1 MEKKLVEQLY
11 EELKK
16 RKLFEEEED
25 EDFNGKVSDEDDD
38 DENDEDDEE
47 REEEEEEIEDNEDDD
62 DEDDDTFDSND
73 DFCDMVC
80 NILHSRTQAHV
91 YHLQTKSYAE
101 HKALNEYYDEIVPVF
116 DGIVET
122 YQGKYGIIKT
132 YKTIKIKQYKSS
144 KNTIRFFEDL
154 LEIIEDNRG
163 SVEDSYLQNQID
175 MVQELVNSL
184 LYKLKFL
191 K

>member
-1 MEKKLVEQLY
+1 MKKDLTEKLY

-16 RKLFEEEED
+16 RNLFEEEDD
-25 EDFNGKVSDEDDD
+25 EDFEDEESDEYEDDD
-38 DENDEDDEE
+38 IDDEEEEDDEE
-47 REEEEEEIEDNEDDD
+47 LEDDD
-62 DEDDDTFDSND
+62 IEDSND

-101 HKALNEYYDEIVPVF
+101 HKALNEYYDGIVPVF

-144 KNTIRFFEDL
+144 KNTIRFFENL
-154 LEIIEDNRG
+154 LDIIEDNRG
-163 SVEDSYLQNQID
+163 SVDDSYLQNQID

>member
-1 MEKKLVEQLY
+1 MKKDLTEKLY

-16 RKLFEEEED
+16 RNLFEEEDD
-25 EDFNGKVSDEDDD
+25 EDFEDEESDEYEDDD
-38 DENDEDDEE
+38 IDDEEEEDDEE
-47 REEEEEEIEDNEDDD
+47 LEDDD
-62 DEDDDTFDSND
+62 IEDSND

-101 HKALNEYYDEIVPVF
+101 HKALNEYYDGIVPVF

-163 SVEDSYLQNQID
+163 SVDDSYLQNQID

>member
-1 MEKKLVEQLY
+1 MKKDLTEKLY

-16 RKLFEEEED
+16 RNLFEEEDD
-25 EDFNGKVSDEDDD
+25 EDFEDEESDEYEDDD
-38 DENDEDDEE
+38 IDDEEEEDDEE
-47 REEEEEEIEDNEDDD
+47 LEDDD
-62 DEDDDTFDSND
+62 IEDSND

-101 HKALNEYYDEIVPVF
+101 HKALNEYYDGIVPVF

-154 LEIIEDNRG
+154 LDIIEDNRG
-163 SVEDSYLQNQID
+163 SVDDSYLQNQID

>member
-25 EDFNGKVSDEDDD
+25 EDFNGKVSDEEDD
-38 DENDEDDEE
+38 DENYEDDEE
-47 REEEEEEIEDNEDDD
+47 REEEEEEIEGNEDSF
-62 DEDDDTFDSND
+62 ESND

-101 HKALNEYYDEIVPVF
+101 HKALNEYYDDIVPVF

-132 YKTIKIKQYKSS
+132 YKTIEIKQYKSC
-144 KNTIRFFEDL
+144 KNTIEFFENL

>member
-1 MEKKLVEQLY
+1 MKKDLTEKLY

-16 RKLFEEEED
+16 RNLFEEEDD
-25 EDFNGKVSDEDDD
+25 EDFEDEESDEYEDDD
-38 DENDEDDEE
+38 IDDEEEEDDEE
-47 REEEEEEIEDNEDDD
+47 LEDDD
-62 DEDDDTFDSND
+62 IEDSND

-101 HKALNEYYDEIVPVF
+101 HKALNEYYDGIVPVF
-116 DGIVET
+116 DGIIET

-154 LEIIEDNRG
+154 LDIIEDNRG
-163 SVEDSYLQNQID
+163 SVDDSYLQNQID

>member
-1 MEKKLVEQLY
+1 MKKDLTEKLY

-16 RKLFEEEED
+16 RNLFEEEDD
-25 EDFNGKVSDEDDD
+25 EDFEDEESDEYEDDD
-38 DENDEDDEE
+38 IDDEEEEDDEE
-47 REEEEEEIEDNEDDD
+47 LDDD
-62 DEDDDTFDSND
+62 DIEDSND

-101 HKALNEYYDEIVPVF
+101 HKALNEYYDGIVPVF

-154 LEIIEDNRG
+154 LDIIEDNRG
-163 SVEDSYLQNQID
+163 SVDDSYLQNQID

>member
-1 MEKKLVEQLY
+1 MNKDLTEKLY

-16 RKLFEEEED
+16 RNLFEEEDD
-25 EDFNGKVSDEDDD
+25 EDFEDEESDEYEDDD
-38 DENDEDDEE
+38 IDDEEEEDDEE
-47 REEEEEEIEDNEDDD
+47 LEDDD
-62 DEDDDTFDSND
+62 IEDSND

-101 HKALNEYYDEIVPVF
+101 HKALNEYYDGIVPVF

-154 LEIIEDNRG
+154 LDIIEDNRG
-163 SVEDSYLQNQID
+163 SVDDSYLQNQID